1 MSNQLDQVKKKIENL
16 KQLLTQWEYQYY
28 VLNSPT
34 VSDFEYDE
42 TLKQL
47 IALEKQYPFLIT
59 PDSPTQ
65 RVGGKASSKLAK
77 ITHQTKMMSLAN
89 AFSFDELRKFDNNIK
104 KECGL
109 SKIEYCLEP
118 KIDGL
123 SVSLKYENGFLK
135 TAATRGDGLIGED
148 ITNNARTIK
157 TLPIRISYEKPIEIR
172 GEVFLTK
179 KNFEKINAQIS
190 DIDKKFSNCRNAASG
205 SLRQLD
211 PKITAKRN
219 LSLLVYQ
226 IINDNEQDKIEQQ
239 SKIIEFLKFL
249 KFKVAREIK
258 VCLGI
263 EEVINQIQKFDSIKN
278 NLDYPIDGIVIK
290 VNQLSL
296 YKALGETSK
305 FPKWA
310 IAYKFAP
317 TIVVTKL
324 KQIVATVGRTGRI
337 TYVAKLQPIELDG
350 SIVSAATLHNA
361 QYVVAKDIRVGDWV
375 KVFKAGE
382 IIPKI
387 IGPVIEKRIEQLDKF
402 IPFEKCPICGSKL
415 EKIGDDVDQY
425 CINNDCKAKSL
436 QAIIHYVS
444 RDCMNIEGLS
454 IKIIEKFWDH
464 NFLKS
469 ITDLYE
475 LKNKKME
482 IINANL
488 HIKDKMFDK
497 LIAAIENSKKQN
509 LNNLIFALG
518 IRHVGSVIAKKL
530 SQIYQNMF
538 NLMKADFE
546 QLMMTKDVGETIAK
560 SIVNFFANTNNLKL
574 INKLASFG
582 VNMNFLTTIN
592 FEKDSIYYKKCFC
605 ITGSFDIPRNEIK
618 IRLEKKYDAVVV
630 NSITNKVDYLIAN
643 DFTSTKYKKAV
654 ANNIKIITE
663 KIW

>member
-1 MSNQLDQVKKKIENL
+1 MTNQFDQAKKKIENL
-16 KQLLTQWEYQYY
+16 RRLLTQWEYQYY

-47 IALEKQYPFLIT
+47 IALEKQYPSLIT

-89 AFSFDELRKFDNNIK
+89 AFSYDELRKFDNNIK
-104 KECGL
+104 KETNQ

-123 SVSLKYENGFLK
+123 SVSLKYEKGYLK

-157 TLPIRISYEKPIEIR
+157 TLPIKIAYEKPIEIR

-179 KNFEKINAQIS
+179 KDFEKINAQIL
-190 DIDKKFSNCRNAASG
+190 DDDKKFSNCRNAASG

-226 IINDNEQDKIEQQ
+226 IINENEEDRIEKQ

-249 KFKVAREIK
+249 KFKVANEIK

-263 EEVINQIQKFDSIKN
+263 EEAINQIEKFNSIKS

-296 YKALGETSK
+296 YKELGETSK

-317 TIVVTKL
+317 TVVVTKL
-324 KQIVATVGRTGRI
+324 KQIVATVGRTGKI

-350 SIVSAATLHNA
+350 SIVAAATLHNA
-361 QYVVAKDIRVGDWV
+361 QYIVAKDIRVNDWV

-387 IGPVIEKRIEQLDKF
+387 IGPVLEKRSEKLAKF
-402 IPFEKCPICGSKL
+402 VPFEKCPICGSQL
-415 EKIGDDVDQY
+415 EKINDDIDQY

-454 IKIIEKFWDH
+454 IKIIEKLWDH

-469 ITDLYE
+469 IADLYI
-475 LKNKKME
+475 LKTKKNE
-482 IINANL
+482 IINSDL
-488 HIKDKMFDK
+488 HIKNKMFDK
-497 LIAAIENSKKQN
+497 LITAIENSKKQN

-530 SQIYQNMF
+530 SKIYLNMS
-538 NLMKADFE
+538 NLMKASFE
-546 QLMMTKDVGETIAK
+546 QLMATKDVGETIAK
-560 SIVNFFANTNNLKL
+560 SIVNFFSNKSNLKL
-574 INKLASFG
+574 IDKLSSFG
-582 VNMNFLTTIN
+582 VNMNFLTVIN

-618 IRLEKKYDAVVV
+618 KLLEQKYDATVV
-630 NSITNKVDYLIAN
+630 NSITNDVDYLIAS
-643 DFTSTKYKKAV
+643 DFTSTKYKKAI

>member
-1 MSNQLDQVKKKIENL
+1 MTNQFDQAKKKIENL
-16 KQLLTQWEYQYY
+16 RRLLTQWEYQYY

-47 IALEKQYPFLIT
+47 IALEKQYPSLIT

-89 AFSFDELRKFDNNIK
+89 AFSYDELRKFDNNIK
-104 KECGL
+104 KETNQ

-123 SVSLKYENGFLK
+123 SVSLKYEKGYLK

-157 TLPIRISYEKPIEIR
+157 TLPIKIAYEKPIEIR

-179 KNFEKINAQIS
+179 KDFEKINAQIL
-190 DIDKKFSNCRNAASG
+190 DDDKKFSNCRNAASG

-226 IINDNEQDKIEQQ
+226 IINENEEDRIEKQ
-239 SKIIEFLKFL
+239 SKIIEFLKLL
-249 KFKVAREIK
+249 KFKVANEIK

-263 EEVINQIQKFDSIKN
+263 EEAINQIEKFNSIKS

-296 YKALGETSK
+296 YKELGETSK

-317 TIVVTKL
+317 TVVVTKL
-324 KQIVATVGRTGRI
+324 KQIVATVGRTGKI

-350 SIVSAATLHNA
+350 SIVAAATLHNA
-361 QYVVAKDIRVGDWV
+361 QYIVAKDIRVNDWV

-387 IGPVIEKRIEQLDKF
+387 IGPVLEKRSEKLAKF
-402 IPFEKCPICGSKL
+402 VPFEKCPICGSQL
-415 EKIGDDVDQY
+415 EKINDDIDQY

-454 IKIIEKFWDH
+454 IKIIEKLWDH

-469 ITDLYE
+469 IADLYI
-475 LKNKKME
+475 LKTKKNE
-482 IINANL
+482 IINSDL
-488 HIKDKMFDK
+488 HIKNKMFDK
-497 LIAAIENSKKQN
+497 LITAIENSKKQN

-530 SQIYQNMF
+530 SKIYLNMS
-538 NLMKADFE
+538 NLMKASFE
-546 QLMMTKDVGETIAK
+546 QLMATKDVGETIAK
-560 SIVNFFANTNNLKL
+560 SIVNFFSNKSNLKL
-574 INKLASFG
+574 IDKLSSFG
-582 VNMNFLTTIN
+582 VNMNFLTVIN
-592 FEKDSIYYKKCFC
+592 FEKNSIYYKKCFC
-605 ITGSFDIPRNEIK
+605 ITGSFDIPHNEIK
-618 IRLEKKYDAVVV
+618 KLLEQKYDATVV
-630 NSITNKVDYLIAN
+630 NSITNDVDYLIAS
-643 DFTSTKYKKAV
+643 DFTSTKYKKAI

>member
-1 MSNQLDQVKKKIENL
+1 MTNQFDQAKKKIENL
-16 KQLLTQWEYQYY
+16 KRLLTQWEYQYY

-47 IALEKQYPFLIT
+47 IALEKQYPSLIT
-59 PDSPTQ
+59 PDSPSQ
-65 RVGGKASSKLAK
+65 RVGGEASTKLAK
-77 ITHQTKMMSLAN
+77 IIHQTKMMSLAN
-89 AFSFDELRKFDNNIK
+89 AFSYDELRKFDNSIK
-104 KECGL
+104 KETGQ

-123 SVSLKYENGFLK
+123 SISLKYENGFLK
-135 TAATRGDGLIGED
+135 TAATRGDGVVGED

-157 TLPIRISYEKPIEIR
+157 TLPIKIDYEKPIEIR

-179 KNFEKINAQIS
+179 RNFEKINAQIL
-190 DIDKKFSNCRNAASG
+190 DDDKKFSNCRNAASG

-226 IINDNEQDKIEQQ
+226 IIDENVEDKIDKQ

-249 KFKVAREIK
+249 KFKVAHEIK

-263 EEVINQIQKFDSIKN
+263 EEAINQIEKFNSIKN

-296 YKALGETSK
+296 YKEIGETSK

-317 TIVVTKL
+317 IVVVTKL
-324 KQIVATVGRTGRI
+324 KQIVATVGRTGKI

-361 QYVVAKDIRVGDWV
+361 QYIVAKDIRVNDWV

-387 IGPVIEKRIEQLDKF
+387 IGPVLEKRSGQLSRF
-402 IPFEKCPICGSKL
+402 VPFEKCPICGSRL
-415 EKIGDDVDQY
+415 EKINDDIDQY

-454 IKIIEKFWDH
+454 IKIIEKLWDH

-469 ITDLYE
+469 IADLYV
-475 LKNKKME
+475 LKTKKNE
-482 IINANL
+482 IINSNL
-488 HIKDKMFDK
+488 HIKNKMFDK
-497 LIAAIENSKKQN
+497 LVAAIENSKKQN

-530 SQIYQNMF
+530 SQIYLNMS
-538 NLMKADFE
+538 NLMKASFE
-546 QLMMTKDVGETIAK
+546 QLMVTKDIGETIAK
-560 SIVNFFANTNNLKL
+560 SIVNFFSNKSNLKL
-574 INKLASFG
+574 IDKLSSFG
-582 VNMNFLTTIN
+582 VNMNFLSAIN

-605 ITGSFDIPRNEIK
+605 ITGSFEIPRNEIK
-618 IRLEKKYDAVVV
+618 KLLEQKYDATVV
-630 NSITNKVDYLIAN
+630 NSITNDVDYLIAN
-643 DFTSTKYKKAV
+643 DFTSTKYKKAIS
-654 ANNIKIITE
+654 NNIEIITK

>member
-1 MSNQLDQVKKKIENL
+1 MTNQFDQAKKKIENL
-16 KQLLTQWEYQYY
+16 KRLLTQWEYQYY

-47 IALEKQYPFLIT
+47 IALEKQYPSLIT

-89 AFSFDELRKFDNNIK
+89 AFSYDELRKFDNNIK
-104 KECGL
+104 KETGQ

-123 SVSLKYENGFLK
+123 SVSLKYEKGYLK

-157 TLPIRISYEKPIEIR
+157 TLPIKIAYEKPIEIR

-179 KNFEKINAQIS
+179 KDFEKINAQIL
-190 DIDKKFSNCRNAASG
+190 DDDKKFSNCRNAASG

-226 IINDNEQDKIEQQ
+226 IINENEEDRIEKQ
-239 SKIIEFLKFL
+239 SKIIEFLKLL
-249 KFKVAREIK
+249 KFKVANEIK

-263 EEVINQIQKFDSIKN
+263 EEAINQIEKFNSIKS

-296 YKALGETSK
+296 YKELGETSK

-317 TIVVTKL
+317 TVVVTKL
-324 KQIVATVGRTGRI
+324 KQIIATVGRTGKI

-350 SIVSAATLHNA
+350 SIVAAATLHNA
-361 QYVVAKDIRVGDWV
+361 QYIVAKDIRVNDWV

-387 IGPVIEKRIEQLDKF
+387 IGPVLEKRSEKLAKF
-402 IPFEKCPICGSKL
+402 VPFEKCPICGSQL
-415 EKIGDDVDQY
+415 EKINDDIDQY

-454 IKIIEKFWDH
+454 IKIIEKLWDH

-469 ITDLYE
+469 IADLYI
-475 LKNKKME
+475 LKTKKNE
-482 IINANL
+482 IINSDL
-488 HIKDKMFDK
+488 HIKNKMFDK
-497 LIAAIENSKKQN
+497 LITAIENSKKQN

-530 SQIYQNMF
+530 SKIYLNMS
-538 NLMKADFE
+538 NLMKASFE
-546 QLMMTKDVGETIAK
+546 QLMATKDVGETIAK
-560 SIVNFFANTNNLKL
+560 SIVNFFSNKSNLKL
-574 INKLASFG
+574 IDKLSSFG
-582 VNMNFLTTIN
+582 VNMNFLTVIN

-618 IRLEKKYDAVVV
+618 KLLEQKYDATVV
-630 NSITNKVDYLIAN
+630 NSITNDVDYLIAS
-643 DFTSTKYKKAV
+643 DFTSTKYKKAI

>member
-1 MSNQLDQVKKKIENL
+1 MTNQFDQAKKKIENL
-16 KQLLTQWEYQYY
+16 KRLLTQWEYQYY

-47 IALEKQYPFLIT
+47 IALEKQYPSLIT

-89 AFSFDELRKFDNNIK
+89 AFSYDELRKFDNNIK
-104 KECGL
+104 KETGQ

-123 SVSLKYENGFLK
+123 SVSLKYEKGYLK

-157 TLPIRISYEKPIEIR
+157 TLPIKIAYEKPIEIR

-179 KNFEKINAQIS
+179 KDFEKINAQIL
-190 DIDKKFSNCRNAASG
+190 DDDKKFSNCRNAASG

-226 IINDNEQDKIEQQ
+226 IINENEEDRIEKQ
-239 SKIIEFLKFL
+239 SKIIEFLKLL
-249 KFKVAREIK
+249 KFKVANEIK

-263 EEVINQIQKFDSIKN
+263 EEAINQIEKFNSIKS

-296 YKALGETSK
+296 YKELGETSK

-317 TIVVTKL
+317 TVVVTKL
-324 KQIVATVGRTGRI
+324 KQIIATVGRTGKI

-350 SIVSAATLHNA
+350 SIVAAATLHNA
-361 QYVVAKDIRVGDWV
+361 QYIVAKDIRVNDWV

-387 IGPVIEKRIEQLDKF
+387 IGPVLEKRSEKLAKF
-402 IPFEKCPICGSKL
+402 VPFEKCPVCGSQL
-415 EKIGDDVDQY
+415 EKINDDIDQY
-425 CINNDCKAKSL
+425 CINNDCKARSL

-454 IKIIEKFWDH
+454 IKIIEKLWDH

-469 ITDLYE
+469 IADLYV
-475 LKNKKME
+475 LKTKKNE
-482 IINANL
+482 IINSNL
-488 HIKDKMFDK
+488 HIKNKMFDK

-530 SQIYQNMF
+530 AQIYLNMS
-538 NLMKADFE
+538 NLMKASFE
-546 QLMMTKDVGETIAK
+546 QLMATKDVGETIAK
-560 SIVNFFANTNNLKL
+560 SIVNFFSNSSNLKL
-574 INKLASFG
+574 IDKLSSFG
-582 VNMNFLTTIN
+582 VNMNFLTVIN

-618 IRLEKKYDAVVV
+618 KLLEQKYDATVV
-630 NSITNKVDYLIAN
+630 NSITNDVDYLIAS
-643 DFTSTKYKKAV
+643 DFTSTKYKKAI

>member
-1 MSNQLDQVKKKIENL
+1 MTNQFDQAKKKIENL
-16 KQLLTQWEYQYY
+16 RRLLTQWEYQYY

-47 IALEKQYPFLIT
+47 IALEKQYPSLIT

-89 AFSFDELRKFDNNIK
+89 AFSYDELRKFDNNIK
-104 KECGL
+104 KETGQ

-123 SVSLKYENGFLK
+123 SVSLKYEKGYLK

-157 TLPIRISYEKPIEIR
+157 TLPIKIAYEKPIEIR

-179 KNFEKINAQIS
+179 KDFEKINAQIL
-190 DIDKKFSNCRNAASG
+190 DDDKKFSNCRNAASG

-226 IINDNEQDKIEQQ
+226 IINENEEDRIEKQ
-239 SKIIEFLKFL
+239 SKIIEFLKLL
-249 KFKVAREIK
+249 KFKVANEIK

-263 EEVINQIQKFDSIKN
+263 EEAINQIEKFNSIKS

-296 YKALGETSK
+296 YKELGETSK

-317 TIVVTKL
+317 TVVVTKL
-324 KQIVATVGRTGRI
+324 KQIIATVGRTGKI

-350 SIVSAATLHNA
+350 SIVAAATLHNA
-361 QYVVAKDIRVGDWV
+361 QYIVAKDIRVNDWV

-387 IGPVIEKRIEQLDKF
+387 IGPVLEKRSEKLAKF
-402 IPFEKCPICGSKL
+402 VPFEKCPICGSQL
-415 EKIGDDVDQY
+415 EKINDDIDQY

-454 IKIIEKFWDH
+454 IKIIEKLWDH

-469 ITDLYE
+469 IADLYI
-475 LKNKKME
+475 LKTKKNE
-482 IINANL
+482 IINSDL
-488 HIKDKMFDK
+488 HIKNKMFDK
-497 LIAAIENSKKQN
+497 LITAIENSKKQN

-530 SQIYQNMF
+530 SKIYLNMS
-538 NLMKADFE
+538 NLMKASFE
-546 QLMMTKDVGETIAK
+546 QLMASKDVGETIAK
-560 SIVNFFANTNNLKL
+560 SIVNFFSNKSNLKL
-574 INKLASFG
+574 IDKLSSFG
-582 VNMNFLTTIN
+582 VNMNFLTVIN

-618 IRLEKKYDAVVV
+618 KLLEQKYDATVV
-630 NSITNKVDYLIAN
+630 NSITNDVDYLIAS
-643 DFTSTKYKKAV
+643 DFTSTKYKKAI